1 MKRIIFSIISL
12 ATVLSFSACD
22 PRIRPRQRPAPGPK
36 PIDSG
41 AVQPPENPR
50 PGTGLGETKKPD
62 EVVDPIPAKHSGK
75 IPPPP
80 QPNNPDYGIKVPD
93 KPGYVKSPYDSEH
106 RLIDVRGLPPGT
118 EAECPYTRRTFLVP
132 P

>member
-1 MKRIIFSIISL
+1 MKSITITIASL

-22 PRIRPRQRPAPGPK
+22 PKIRPRQRTAPGPK
-36 PIDSG
+36 PVEVIP
-41 AVQPPENPR
+41 AAPPDDGSQSEQR
-50 PGTGLGETKKPD
+50 EIKKPD
-62 EVVDPIPAKHSGK
+62 EGVDPAPAKREK

-80 QPNNPDYGIKVPD
+80 KPSAPDYGIKVPE
-93 KPGYVKSPYDSEH
+93 KPGYVKSPYDGEH

-118 EAECPYTRRTFLVP
+118 EAECPYTRKTFLVP